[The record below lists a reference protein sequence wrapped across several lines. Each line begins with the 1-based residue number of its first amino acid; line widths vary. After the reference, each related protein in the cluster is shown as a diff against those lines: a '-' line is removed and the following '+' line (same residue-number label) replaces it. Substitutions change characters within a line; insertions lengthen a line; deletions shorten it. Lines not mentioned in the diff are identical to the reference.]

1 MIKNSEKPVSDHPLS
16 NADFIFF
23 MSSSGHCSLDCSYC
37 IVNPIVKHQPSLTLQ
52 DIEYLLDS
60 VGGKSAIAFSGKGDF
75 FAGYR
80 KGDKLLSRL
89 LDREVDVGLDIN
101 GVMIHEFPDLSDEKL
116 NKIRHINLTL
126 HYVQIKNKNAL
137 KVWEQNAK
145 LLIRKQRCH
154 TFLMGTILSP
164 HDVELWEEALRFYDH
179 HVFQETGMRI
189 TLIRDVLNWESRFEE
204 RLESLRNKFDY
215 LVAET
220 RHVDFSQMFKMT
232 DEVICPAGKAFFRV
246 WNDGRIEG
254 CPYIGELSDCGNAMA
269 RTFAPRE
276 TFFRC
281 SQPKYCDCNLIG
293 RLGKMQLAAADS

>member
-1 MIKNSEKPVSDHPLS
+1 
-16 NADFIFF
+16 
-23 MSSSGHCSLDCSYC
+23 
-37 IVNPIVKHQPSLTLQ
+37 
-52 DIEYLLDS
+52 
-60 VGGKSAIAFSGKGDF
+60 
-75 FAGYR
+75 
-80 KGDKLLSRL
+80 
-89 LDREVDVGLDIN
+89 
-101 GVMIHEFPDLSDEKL
+101 
-116 NKIRHINLTL
+116 
-126 HYVQIKNKNAL
+126 
-137 KVWEQNAK
+137 
-145 LLIRKQRCH
+145 
-154 TFLMGTILSP
+154 MGTILSP

-189 TLIRDVLNWESRFEE
+189 TLIRDVLNWESSFEE

-254 CPYIGELSDCGNAMA
+254 CPYIGELSDCGNAKA